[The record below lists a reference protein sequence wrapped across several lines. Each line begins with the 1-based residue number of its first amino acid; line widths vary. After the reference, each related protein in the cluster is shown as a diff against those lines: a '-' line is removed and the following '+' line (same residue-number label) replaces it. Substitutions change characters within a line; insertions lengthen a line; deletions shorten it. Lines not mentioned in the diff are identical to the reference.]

1 MYVQSMANLIQLNFL
16 PLVTVLFMGFFL
28 IINKKYEPT
37 LTAFFKS
44 MFFLLVILIATD
56 NIDYYMHDIAL
67 SNMWRKIVVVIGYNM
82 RICILLRLMTI
93 TEYNITD
100 RVHRVVIIP
109 MIINF
114 CILLL
119 SFQTKLVFWYDDIGR
134 QVRGPLG
141 YSPHI
146 TMFVYLIYGCYLAY
160 LAFKKG
166 QKDESYIILIE
177 EVLCVFGTL
186 AELNYSVRG
195 ILIGIIAL
203 DITFYYLYLHIC
215 KFHTDSLTGAL
226 NRASFYA
233 DMHRYSSKITAIYS
247 IDLNGL
253 KEINDTKGH
262 QAGDALLKDFVRTMQ
277 NVLMSHCY
285 FYRTGGDEFVILCIG
300 LNKTQI
306 SQMTGRLSHMQHN
319 GCDFAFGMSEVKGDP
334 NNMFRLADDAMYVN
348 KRNMKAK

>member
-1 MYVQSMANLIQLNFL
+1 MYIQSMANLIQLNFL

-67 SNMWRKIVVVIGYNM
+67 SNMWHRIVVVIGYNI

-93 TEYNITD
+93 TEYNITG
-100 RVHRVVIIP
+100 RVHRVVIMP

-119 SFQTKLVFWYDDIGR
+119 SFQTKFVFWYDDIGR

-262 QAGDALLKDFVRTMQ
+262 QAGDALLKEFAGMMQ
-277 NVLMSHCY
+277 NALMSHCY

-300 LNKTQI
+300 LSKIQI
-306 SQMTGRLSHMQHN
+306 NQMTKRLFCMQHN
-319 GCDFAFGMSEVKGDP
+319 GLNFAFGVSEAAGDP
-334 NNMFRLADDAMYVN
+334 NNMFRLADNAMYIN